1 MARFVQAQYP
11 VQHDG
16 LVRVIRGVQA
26 LGSFSATRAVLHAL
40 AVLGSPVTRVSAKVS
55 AGFASLAA
63 ARRQRI
69 ADDKLWS
76 IALSDARVM
85 ADLSRAMSRDAL
97 RDTRGYF

>member
-1 MARFVQAQYP
+1 MI
-11 VQHDG
+11 
-16 LVRVIRGVQA
+16 RVIRGVQA

-40 AVLGSPVTRVSAKVS
+40 AVVGSPVTRVTAKVS

-63 ARRQRI
+63 TRRQRI
-69 ADDKLWS
+69 ADDKLWR